1 MTETKYGDLVSDGPD
16 GNDFVIAS
24 WTERPYTSHKR
35 RSWRVEHRVVAEAHE
50 DVGVDIR
57 HEVRCQDNPDT
68 DGWKPAEIYEA
79 RAHGIDK
86 IKAKEEWWQ

>member
-1 MTETKYGDLVSDGPD
+1 MSDTKYGDLVSNGPS

-24 WTERPYTSHKR
+24 WTERPYTSYKR

-57 HEVRCQDNPDT
+57 HEVRCDEHEDP
-68 DGWKPAEIYEA
+68 GWQLAEVYEA

-86 IKAKEEWWQ
+86 IKARGEWWA